1 MTTEEILEFIRELPD
16 QTVIGI
22 SAVAVIILA
31 IIVQTLVAHHRFMVK
46 LRNSPEDEEAAEAV
60 LERLK
65 AHPTAGLAGRALHY
79 IPDTALFSIF
89 IAALDH
95 RKIAAELLQ
104 WIDEHEDMFVYRRLA
119 LSGRGEEFDGRKARD
134 LLSSHLDRIRE
145 MTGDPEW
152 PARYM
157 AVKVLI
163 YDDDERSVRAIEE
176 MWDDPHTLIRRSLI
190 EEYSPSDPDAFYAQ
204 LVEIIT
210 YDPAYEVRRTAKER
224 ILAEYSDRYEVDY
237 SSLAPEQ
244 ILHHIEQFVTDS
256 TEDVNTALGFLR
268 EDDLELRFA
277 ASRYLERAGA
287 LEILFNDVDI
297 ADREQLERN
306 EQLLMNAAAV
316 HCDSFLAAISD
327 TDNPAA
333 LTIAADILAE
343 YGDTALIPSL
353 ANRVFLRY
361 ADVPEERRLLEQTLV
376 CVRKRGTEQAVRSL
390 SEELYARRYDTED
403 AALFLDHVPESYPF
417 VTVSKLLLLLRDP
430 DFSLR
435 EKLHEA
441 FLRIDPS
448 YYLSELFEILKSERD
463 EYAHSVRISALLLL
477 GKLNLSYCMQ
487 FLLEQMPILP
497 FEEARDF
504 SVHLKEYEGKLF
516 RTRVLDLLQKNDGKV
531 KAALISAIPATG
543 DKEFLKPIRNAVGDA
558 DPEVRR
564 AAVWALTEYGDQ
576 RSMKS
581 SLDLLRDPVE
591 RVRREAA
598 RALGSSGN
606 ESILESFSDI
616 LADENEV
623 DTVKHAALEG
633 LGVSEERKSVDILI
647 EQLNDRADQH
657 YEETLNALAQKQ
669 KQDLIKQI
677 IGHMKDAEPDLR
689 ERISEGFK
697 RMGVRAEAPLIELLR
712 EDIASLSPHLA
723 YVLEETGCVEH
734 TVRKLNHRDA
744 SVRRDAADILS
755 RIGTTSAFRGIVL
768 ASRDPDEEV
777 RVMVTRALE
786 RLNSESGNEI
796 LEQLKSD
803 PDKRIRKYTLWAME
817 RIRAKNNGDTESS
830 GEK

>member
-1 MTTEEILEFIRELPD
+1 MTTEEILQYFGGLSEQAI
-16 QTVIGI
+16 VGI
-22 SAVAVIILA
+22 VTAAVIVLA
-31 IIVQTLVAHHRFMVK
+31 IIVQALAAHHKFKVK
-46 LRNSPEDEEAAEAV
+46 LRHSSEDEEAAEAV
-60 LERLK
+60 LKRLK
-65 AHPTAGLAGRALHY
+65 QHPRVQLVRNALLY
-79 IPDTALFSIF
+79 IPDKALFTIF
-89 IAALDH
+89 LAALDH
-95 RKIAAELLQ
+95 RKIADELLQ
-104 WIDEHEDMFVYRRLA
+104 WIEENEDMFVYRRLA
-119 LSGRGEEFDGRKARD
+119 LSGKGEGFDGRKARD
-134 LLSSHLDRIRE
+134 LFSSQLDRIRE

-157 AVKVLI
+157 AVKVLL
-163 YDDDERSVRAIEE
+163 YDDEDRSRRAVEE
-176 MWDDPHTLIRRSLI
+176 MWDDPHSLIRRTLI
-190 EEYSPSDPDAFYAQ
+190 EEFVPSDSEALYAQ
-204 LVEIIT
+204 LVDTIT
-210 YDPAYEVRRTAKER
+210 DDPAFEVRSTAKER
-224 ILAEYSDRYEVDY
+224 ILRDFAERYEVDY

-256 TEDVNTALGFLR
+256 LEDVNTALGFLR

-277 ASRYLERAGA
+277 ASRYLEQAKA
-287 LEILFNDVDI
+287 LEVLFKEVDL

-306 EQLLMNAAAV
+306 ELLLKNAAEV
-316 HCDSFLAAISD
+316 HCDSFLKEISN
-327 TDNPAA
+327 TDNPAS

-343 YGDTALIPSL
+343 HGDTALISL
-353 ANRVFLRY
+353 LAERVFVRY
-361 ADVPEERRLLEQTLV
+361 ADTPEERRLLGQTLV
-376 CVRKRGTEQAVRSL
+376 CIRERGTEQAVRRMT
-390 SEELYARRYDTED
+390 EELHTRRYDAED
-403 AALFLDHVPESYPF
+403 AALLLDHLPESFPF
-417 VTVSKLLLLLRDP
+417 VSVSELLLLLKDP
-430 DFSLR
+430 DFDLR
-435 EKLHEA
+435 ERLHDA

-463 EYAHSVRISALLLL
+463 EHAHSVRISALLLL
-477 GKLNLSYCMQ
+477 GKLKLSYCMQ

-516 RTRVLDLLQKNDGKV
+516 RKRVLDLLQKNDGKI
-531 KAALISAIPATG
+531 KAALISAIPATE

-598 RALGSSGN
+598 RALGSAGN
-606 ESILESFSDI
+606 DAILDSFSDI

-633 LGVSEERKSVDILI
+633 LGVSEEKKSVDILV
-647 EQLNDRADQH
+647 EQLRDRGDQH
-657 YEETLNALAQKQ
+657 YEETLDALAEKRQQ
-669 KQDLIKQI
+669 NLIKEI
-677 IGHMKDAEPDLR
+677 IGHLKDAEPELR
-689 ERISEGFK
+689 ERISEAFR

-712 EDIASLSPHLA
+712 EDIASLSPHIA

-796 LEQLKSD
+796 LEALKND

-817 RIRAKNNGDTESS
+817 RIQAKNSE
-830 GEK
+830 EE